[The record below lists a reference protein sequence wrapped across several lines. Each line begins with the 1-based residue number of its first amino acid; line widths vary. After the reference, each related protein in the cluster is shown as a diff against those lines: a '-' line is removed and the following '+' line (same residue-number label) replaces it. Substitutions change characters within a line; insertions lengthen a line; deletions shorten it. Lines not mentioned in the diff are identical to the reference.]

1 MKLKFDR
8 MTVLSL
14 LVMLSLSSCKKPA
27 TVPQASIPNPRI
39 ANLSA
44 SPSLDRFLFMRNGK
58 FGYIDRTG
66 KIVIPE
72 KFDRV
77 GGLTHGELTNFS
89 EGLAAVGIGEKSGY
103 IDPMGKIVI
112 PLQFSEA
119 ESFHEG
125 LAAVSIG
132 KKWGYIDPTGKIVVP
147 LKFGQADS
155 FYEGL
160 AAVSTDKDLINEWS
174 YIDRTGKIVI
184 PGLFNSPAR
193 FKNGLAD
200 VYVTNSN
207 MCKTIDRTGKV
218 VANSCIPVKA
228 PQGKSDDLISFSE
241 NKKYGY
247 KERTGKIVIPA
258 QFNGGASGFSDG
270 LAWVIIGQK
279 LGYIDKNG
287 NVVVPA
293 RYKYPSNNTKTDV
306 PDEIVTMGNPLGGF
320 SASSNF
326 DRGLAIVVIPTKC
339 KGTSDKNCDR
349 VGYIDT
355 TGKLVFEF

>member
-8 MTVLSL
+8 ATVLSL
-14 LVMLSLSSCKKPA
+14 LVILSLSSCNKPA
-27 TVPQASIPNPRI
+27 TVPQASIPNPSI
-39 ANLSA
+39 ANPSA

-66 KIVIPE
+66 KIVIPA

-77 GGLTHGELTNFS
+77 GGLTHGDLTNFN
-89 EGLAAVGIGEKSGY
+89 EGLAAVDIGEKSGY
-103 IDPMGKIVI
+103 IDPMGKIVV
-112 PLQFSEA
+112 PLKFGRA
-119 ESFHEG
+119 DSFNEG

-132 KKWGYIDPTGKIVVP
+132 KKWGYIDPTGKIIIP

-155 FYEGL
+155 FHEGL
-160 AAVSTDKDLINEWS
+160 AAITTDKDIINEWR

-184 PGLFNSPAR
+184 PGPFSNPAK
-193 FKNGLAD
+193 FKNGLAY
-200 VYVTNSN
+200 VYARN
-207 MCKTIDRTGKV
+207 MCTTIDKTGKV

-270 LAWVIIGQK
+270 LAWVVIGAK
-279 LGYIDKNG
+279 LGYIDKTG
-287 NVVVPA
+287 KVVVPA
-293 RYKYPSNNTKTDV
+293 RYDYPRNNTKTDV
-306 PDEIVTMGNPLGGF
+306 PDEIVTMGNPFGGF
-320 SASSNF
+320 SGSSNF